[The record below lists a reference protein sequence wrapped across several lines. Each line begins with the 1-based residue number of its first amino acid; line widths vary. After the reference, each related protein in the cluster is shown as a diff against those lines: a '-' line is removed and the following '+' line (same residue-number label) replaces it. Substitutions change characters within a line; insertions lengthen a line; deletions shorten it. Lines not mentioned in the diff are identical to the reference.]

1 MQTPQFLSAFL
12 FLLIQLAQTA
22 PRPQD
27 VKTTV
32 PSDKK
37 KDPVVIVLRPSDLIP
52 KIELPNLEV
61 PDVGAVLA
69 DGFPMLPPGFGKVE
83 IPRVDLG
90 IFGRAAQDGDG
101 DDCGI
106 ICQMLQTV
114 DQQLG
119 VVHRQIADINRRI
132 SKWEEGTLEEEL
144 EEDLEEKLE
153 EELEEKL
160 VEELDEDL
168 EEELEDDTDDGVE
181 EDETLLELGDG
192 GILTEDW
199 TNSTVDE
206 EVLVDGS
213 VVEVNRTTVYD
224 KDEEGKGFSFVHS
237 VRKTKKGGGEH
248 PKKDDVMEDE
258 VPEED
263 LGELEKEEEKEVE
276 MVEEEEEVVEEDEED
291 LKEDGDTK
299 HVEGDEQNEI
309 FSKRK

>member
-1 MQTPQFLSAFL
+1 MGESADQQTMQTPQFLSAFK

-32 PSDKK
+32 TSDKK

-144 EEDLEEKLE
+144 D
-153 EELEEKL
+153 
-160 VEELDEDL
+160 EELDEDL

-263 LGELEKEEEKEVE
+263 LGELEKEEEKDAE

-291 LKEDGDTK
+291 LKEEGDAK

-309 FSKRK
+309 FSK